1 MLARE
6 LPEHLKLGTLEG
18 HFRCRWR
25 VSKSGNTISVVA
37 RHKSGRRPKMAAV
50 GRVQHRW
57 DNTRPMLLP
66 KPIVPPKARMVT
78 FFKNGDPFYSGTKVS
93 IMPGK
98 DFVTLDSL
106 CDYLTQRMNIPHG
119 VRYIFSLTG
128 RKISVLDDLLDGYSY
143 VVSGTKGF
151 QELAYGQ
158 SGRMRAAVVSRAHLP
173 LAIRKEDL
181 KLYRPISPLSNHQV
195 WRVRTPKNLRSRSLP
210 TQNEGKTITVVNSQN
225 PTVFSRVLLNMRT
238 TQTFEEIVVD
248 LGQAIKLPQAT
259 RIYNQMGDEVR
270 SFSQLKHELKKCET
284 FYIDREEAN
293 DSLILENG
301 DKSEDGYFS
310 MDVHEHKNSLEH
322 AGSLPNLSGNINEDL
337 LSEETTAQLLDNAP
351 PSPVLKASSPPP
363 RKPVRPTKGQVN
375 NPKRSKTVKNGKKT
389 TQETAHAKPDINS
402 PPAKRME
409 IAWVHGYHG
418 LDPARNLYMLT
429 TGELVYY
436 VGSMAILHHYTN
448 ATQRHYQGHT
458 EDILCMALHTHDDV
472 LATGQGAG
480 IDNKSQAHIRVWRA
494 EDLSTLAVVGQGKLE
509 SDLIGAVFS
518 WEGSMMLILE
528 GLQDTVLSMWD
539 WQNDTETT
547 RVSTGQS
554 LLGGA
559 FHPLEDDILVTYGRQ
574 HLAFWL
580 KDANGNLN
588 RKDPL
593 SAGRSGTNFL
603 SMEFLSDGRLV
614 TGNSRGFITV
624 WALSEDSGKVFF
636 IQKEYKAHDGE
647 VTALL
652 PLPEGVLISG
662 SSANEQEGEIH
673 VWDTSKKFAGLA
685 SAVLPTGSGGVTSLC
700 PQKTVTNEWEVFV
713 GTNKNVILEGSV
725 MWALNP
731 VVHGHCDDV
740 RALACHPDK
749 PCFVTAGLDRYICKW
764 ETNTLIWKVQS
775 DSECF
780 SVTLHPHGSIVAVGD
795 EHGDVTFLNM
805 EDGLHVTTLPVT
817 NSPLYTLKYAPDGDT
832 LAVGCADGNIYLFQ
846 THSNGYM
853 YKIDFVLPGSVPI
866 LMLDWSVDGAH
877 VQAVFTDTDYHD
889 IVFWDLKKKEKLHS
903 ASQLKELEWYKPNCT
918 LGYKI
923 NGMWNNKHIPDAVH
937 VCCHVSNSK
946 QLLAA
951 GDKTGFIRL
960 FRYPSISDK
969 AAYYEE
975 KQCST
980 DVNVI
985 QFLHD
990 DTHLISTG
998 GPDGAI
1004 FVWKLVTGE

>member
-1 MLARE
+1 M
-6 LPEHLKLGTLEG
+6 T
-18 HFRCRWR
+18 
-25 VSKSGNTISVVA
+25 S
-37 RHKSGRRPKMAAV
+37 
-50 GRVQHRW
+50 
-57 DNTRPMLLP
+57 
-66 KPIVPPKARMVT
+66 
-78 FFKNGDPFYSGTKVS
+78 
-93 IMPGK
+93 
-98 DFVTLDSL
+98 
-106 CDYLTQRMNIPHG
+106 
-119 VRYIFSLTG
+119 
-128 RKISVLDDLLDGYSY
+128 
-143 VVSGTKGF
+143 
-151 QELAYGQ
+151 
-158 SGRMRAAVVSRAHLP
+158 
-173 LAIRKEDL
+173 
-181 KLYRPISPLSNHQV
+181 
-195 WRVRTPKNLRSRSLP
+195 
-210 TQNEGKTITVVNSQN
+210 
-225 PTVFSRVLLNMRT
+225 
-238 TQTFEEIVVD
+238 
-248 LGQAIKLPQAT
+248 
-259 RIYNQMGDEVR
+259 VR

-284 FYIDREEAN
+284 FYVDTEEAN
-293 DSLILENG
+293 KNSLSDR

-310 MDVHEHKNSLEH
+310 MDVNENNLKHSRESGLIQ
-322 AGSLPNLSGNINEDL
+322 AGSLPNLSDNMKDDL
-337 LSEETTAQLLDNAP
+337 ISQETTTQVLETVHSLPIAQTK
-351 PSPVLKASSPPP
+351 SPAP
-363 RKPVRPTKGQVN
+363 RKAVRASKGQVN
-375 NPKRSKTVKNGKKT
+375 PDRKRNSQLKNGKKVQDANQT
-389 TQETAHAKPDINS
+389 KVSNSS
-402 PPAKRME
+402 PPDKRLE

-418 LDPARNLYMLT
+418 LDPARNLFILS

-436 VGSMAILHHYTN
+436 VGAMAVLHHYTN
-448 ATQRHYQGHT
+448 GTQRHYQGHT
-458 EDILCMALHTHDDV
+458 EDILCIALHTHDDV
-472 LATGQGAG
+472 LATGQGTG

-494 EDLSTLAVVGQGKLE
+494 DDLTTLAVIGQGKLE
-509 SDLIGAVFS
+509 SDIVGAVFS
-518 WEGSMMLILE
+518 WEGSMMMILE
-528 GLQDTVLSMWD
+528 GLQDTVLSLWD
-539 WQNDTETT
+539 WQNDMEVT
-547 RVSTGQS
+547 RSTTGQS

-559 FHPLEDDILVTYGRQ
+559 FHPLEDDIIVTYGRQ

-580 KDANGNLN
+580 KDGNGALN

-624 WALSEDSGKVFF
+624 WGLSEDSGKVFF
-636 IQKEYKAHDGE
+636 IQKEFKAHDGE

-662 SSANEQEGEIH
+662 SSAIDQEGEIR

-740 RALACHPDK
+740 RAMACHPDQ

-764 ETNTLIWKVQS
+764 EITSLIWKVQS

-780 SVTLHPHGSIVAVGD
+780 SVTIHPHGSIVAVGD

-817 NSPLYTLKYAPDGDT
+817 NNPLYTLKYSPDGDT

-866 LMLDWSVDGAH
+866 LMLDWSVDGSH
-877 VQAVFTDTDYHD
+877 LQAVFTDNEYHD
-889 IVFWDLKKKEKLHS
+889 IAFWDLKRKEKIHT
-903 ASQLKELEWYKPNCT
+903 ANQLKELEWYKPNCT

-923 NGMWNNKHIPDAVH
+923 NGMWNNKHIPEAVH

-951 GDKTGFIRL
+951 GDKNGYIRL
-960 FRYPSISDK
+960 FRYPSTSDK

-985 QFLHD
+985 QFLFD
-990 DTHLISTG
+990 DNHLISTG

-1004 FVWKLVTGE
+1004 FVWKLIPSNIV